1 MKSKIF
7 LREIQR
13 AINVS
18 SRQLCKALGI
28 QQPSFYRYINGVN
41 EMDFSLA
48 SEILEVVKIKIDIN
62 KLVPS
67 NKHLLNL
74 IHELNAKHN
83 SNKFNN
89 VSIAMRNLLEFN
101 IQKFNMEVVPNAKLI
116 RDHKWRI
123 FYQIL
128 INWILKK
135 PIDQSLIL
143 NNKWSPLPK
152 LYKFQEK
159 IMDPYF
165 RAHNVLLPK
174 GELEWV

>member
-1 MKSKIF
+1 
-7 LREIQR
+7 
-13 AINVS
+13 
-18 SRQLCKALGI
+18 
-28 QQPSFYRYINGVN
+28 
-41 EMDFSLA
+41 
-48 SEILEVVKIKIDIN
+48 
-62 KLVPS
+62 
-67 NKHLLNL
+67 
-74 IHELNAKHN
+74 
-83 SNKFNN
+83 
-89 VSIAMRNLLEFN
+89 MRNLLEFN